1 MGLTTESGGGLSTS
15 TQVHAYKKFLETAQ
29 PTLVTEQFTQLF
41 QMPAN
46 STRVANWRR
55 SNALPLATT
64 PVTEG
69 VTPTSFDFTTSKIEV
84 TMQQYIGIVA
94 VSDVVMDTHT
104 DPILMEAMMQMGEQM
119 PQTIEA
125 VRLGVY
131 TGGTNKVQS
140 NGAVRTDI
148 NTALN
153 RSTLRVSLRALR
165 RQYAKPISRM
175 VLPSVNYDTTTVAP
189 AFIALSHTDAEMDI
203 RNMTDFQPVE
213 KYAASGATYIN
224 EIGKVDQVRFVL
236 TDLMPMYA
244 GGGAAVS
251 TSGMLSA
258 GGTNVDVY
266 PTLLIGKDAIG
277 SVALKGPYAASPYI
291 VPNKPSAADPAGQVG
306 YAVWKVMMAAAILNQ
321 AHIIRIEHGV
331 VAAPT

>member
-15 TQVHAYKKFLETAQ
+15 TQVHAYKTFLETAQ
-29 PTLVTEQFTQLF
+29 PTLITEQFVQGF
-41 QMPAN
+41 QMPVN

-64 PVTEG
+64 PVIEG
-69 VTPTSFDFTTSKIEV
+69 VTPQSFDFTTSKVEV

-104 DPILMEAMMQMGEQM
+104 DPILMEAMRQMGMQMAK
-119 PQTIEA
+119 TVEA

-131 TGGTNKVQS
+131 ISGTNKLQS
-140 NGAVRTDI
+140 NGAVRSDI
-148 NTALN
+148 NTALS
-153 RSTLRVSLRALR
+153 RGTMRQGLRALR
-165 RQYAKPISRM
+165 RQYARPISRM
-175 VLPSVNYDTTTVAP
+175 VQPSVNYLTTPVAP
-189 AFIALSHTDAEMDI
+189 AYIALVHTDAETDI
-203 RNMTDFQPVE
+203 RNMTDFKPLE
-213 KYAASGATYIN
+213 YYASSGPTYIN
-224 EIGKVDQVRFVL
+224 EIGKVDNIRFIA
-236 TDLMPMYA
+236 TDLMPTFT
-244 GGGAAVS
+244 GLGSG
-251 TSGMLSA
+251 TLNGMLSA

-266 PTLLIGKDAIG
+266 NTLLIGEDALG

-321 AHIIRIEHGV
+321 AHVIRIEHGV
-331 VAAPT
+331 LASPT